1 MGILRRVD
9 ELGRVVLPIEL
20 RRDLDIGER
29 DLVEVCLEGDAIV
42 LRKATAKCVYCGA
55 DSDLFS
61 YRAKSICRSYL
72 TQINNQ
78 DHVSRGRTSPPPDG
92 AGDVFSPGAWFSG
105 TGRKTGGLTRPAASV
120 MLQSNIRRDGT

>member
-42 LRKATAKCVYCGA
+42 LRKATAKCVFCGA
-55 DSDLFS
+55 DRDLFS
-61 YRAKSICRSYL
+61 YRGKCVCRSCL
-72 TQINNQ
+72 TEMKNEE
-78 DHVSRGRTSPPPDG
+78 D
-92 AGDVFSPGAWFSG
+92 
-105 TGRKTGGLTRPAASV
+105 
-120 MLQSNIRRDGT
+120 